1 MNCYALSIELKPR
14 DRLTNILLNS
24 RRFVRI
30 PETVLLG
37 QCQASWIS
45 LSNTIK
51 ILTWNIAKLT
61 KHDHWQQEFAG
72 LLQKHQPDL
81 IFLQEAWIPAR
92 TEHFFSLA
100 QIPWHFAPNFLDT
113 YHDHYSGVLTATYAQ
128 CLSSR
133 SLLTRHY
140 EPIVQTPKV
149 ALLSE
154 FALHDR
160 QHNLLTVNA
169 HLINFVELSSFR
181 AQLIQIEGV
190 MRQHEGPIIF
200 AGDFNT
206 WHQSRWDQ
214 LSQMTRRLGLQPVP
228 FSVIEKQKI
237 KRFLNSPPLDY
248 VFFRGFQS
256 LPISAKVIGATQSS
270 DHQPL
275 IVELVLD
282 NSPDI

>member
-1 MNCYALSIELKPR
+1 MNSSAPSIKSTPIAY
-14 DRLTNILLNS
+14 LTNTLLNS

-45 LSNTIK
+45 LSSTIR

-61 KHDHWQQEFAG
+61 QHDHWQREFAH
-72 LLQKHQPDL
+72 LLKIHQPDL
-81 IFLQEAWIPAR
+81 IFLQEAWICAR
-92 TEHFFSLA
+92 TEYLFSLA
-100 QIPWHFAPNFLDT
+100 QMPWHFAPNFLDT
-113 YHDHYSGVLTATYAQ
+113 YHDHYAGVLTATYAQ
-128 CLSSR
+128 CLTSR

-154 FALHDR
+154 FALHDHR
-160 QHNLLTVNA
+160 HNLLTVNA

-181 AQLIQIEGV
+181 AQLVQIEGV

-214 LSQMTRRLGLQPVP
+214 LSQVTRRLGLQPVP
-228 FSVIEKQKI
+228 FSAIEKQKI

-256 LPISAKVIGATQSS
+256 LPISAKVIEATQSS

-275 IVELVLD
+275 IVELVLEKP
-282 NSPDI
+282 NC